1 MAIPSP
7 TGLIDNQ
14 SKRKRKRR
22 AGRGKSGVPET
33 TGWRKRAAARWMEE
47 AETAAAAM
55 GRGKRRRAIDPDGGG
70 GFGKTTARESRSILP
85 APRFGSA
92 HFVSMSISRG
102 FFFYSI
108 QTALIECV
116 LVFREIQTP
125 LIDQVY

>member
-70 GFGKTTARESRSILP
+70 GIWEDDSTGESLYP
-85 APRFGSA
+85 ACAPVWICPVCQYVYFER
-92 HFVSMSISRG
+92 
-102 FFFYSI
+102 FFFLQYSNCSNRVRI
-108 QTALIECV
+108 G
-116 LVFREIQTP
+116 FS
-125 LIDQVY
+125 